1 MSTRPESHAERVER
15 FRILYDA
22 AYPRVLSFAR
32 RRARSTEDAFDAVSE
47 TFAAVWRRLDDLPDE
62 PARIAWIYGVARRV
76 LANQYRSA
84 DRRTRLTDRLAAEP
98 VSGADSEYDLVH
110 EALATLRPDDREILT
125 LSAWDDL
132 DNDEIAVVLET
143 TPGNV
148 AVRLHRA
155 RKRLAA
161 ALESARGRAAKT
173 MKSGVATR
181 TPGRVNDTPAE
192 PGEVDPT

>member
-1 MSTRPESHAERVER
+1 
-15 FRILYDA
+15 
-22 AYPRVLSFAR
+22 
-32 RRARSTEDAFDAVSE
+32 VSE

-62 PARIAWIYGVARRV
+62 PARIAWVYGVARRV

-84 DRRTRLTDRLAAEP
+84 DRRTRLTERLATEP
-98 VSGADSEYDLVH
+98 AGGADPEYDLVH
-110 EALATLRPDDREILT
+110 EALETLRPDDREILT

-161 ALESARGRAAKT
+161 ALDKRTSLKSRGD
-173 MKSGVATR
+173 VR
-181 TPGRVNDTPAE
+181 TPDAVQGTPAD
-192 PGEVDPT
+192 PGEVEAT